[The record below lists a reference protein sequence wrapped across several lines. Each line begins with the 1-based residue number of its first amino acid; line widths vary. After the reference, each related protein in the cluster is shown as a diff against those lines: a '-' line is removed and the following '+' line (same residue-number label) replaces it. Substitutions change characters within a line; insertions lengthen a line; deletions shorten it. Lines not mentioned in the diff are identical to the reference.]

1 MFSAKASFARSIGTG
16 LLCML
21 SGGPGMVQA
30 ADYPARLVRLVV
42 PFAPAG
48 ASDALSR
55 TFAQQ
60 MSASSGQPVIIENR
74 PGAGGAVGTEWVI
87 KAAPDGY
94 TLLFHSAAIITD
106 GLLKKNPTYEVKRD
120 LAPVTTIVTYP
131 AVILVNSQMAP
142 KSVSELIALARQSP
156 KKLNYGTPGLG
167 SSLHLATELFLA
179 MAGVQAEHV
188 PYKGGG
194 PVATALLANEIDF
207 AILTITSSKPLASS
221 GKVRALAVSTAK
233 RAGFWPELPT
243 ASETGLPDY
252 DLGIWYGLLA
262 PIKTPESILT
272 AVHRASVAVLQGP
285 EMRDWARNNGMD
297 AVGDTREEFSRRIS
311 KDVEQWSN
319 LIRKLGLK
327 VE

>member
-1 MFSAKASFARSIGTG
+1 MSYAKCLGAG
-16 LLCML
+16 LLCIL
-21 SGGPGMVQA
+21 SMAPDIAPA
-30 ADYPARLVRLVV
+30 ADYPSRLVRLVV

-48 ASDALSR
+48 ATDALSR
-55 TFAQQ
+55 AFSQHLSTQI
-60 MSASSGQPVIIENR
+60 GQPVIIENR

-87 KAAPDGY
+87 KSAPDGH

-106 GLLKKNPTYEVKRD
+106 GLLKKNPTYDVRRD
-120 LAPVTTIVTYP
+120 LAPVTTIVTFP
-131 AVILVNSQMAP
+131 AVILVSNHQSPRTVA
-142 KSVSELIALARQSP
+142 ELIALAKQSP
-156 KKLNYGTPGLG
+156 KKLNYGTPGMG

-207 AILTITSSKPLASS
+207 AILTIASSKPLASS

-243 ASETGLPDY
+243 ASETGLPAY
-252 DLGIWYGLLA
+252 DLGIWYALLA
-262 PIKTPESILT
+262 PIKTPENILT
-272 AVHRASVAVLQGP
+272 ALHRHAAGVMQGQ
-285 EMRDWARNNGMD
+285 EMRDWSRNNGMEPI
-297 AVGDTREEFSRRIS
+297 GDSREDFARRIA
-311 KDVEQWSN
+311 KDVEQWSS
-319 LIRKLGLK
+319 LIRKVGIK

>member
-1 MFSAKASFARSIGTG
+1 MFCSKARCLGAG
-16 LLCML
+16 LLCVLSAL
-21 SGGPGMVQA
+21 SGVATA
-30 ADYPARLVRLVV
+30 ADYPSRLVRLVV

-48 ASDALSR
+48 ATDALSR

-60 MSASSGQPVIIENR
+60 MSAQTGQSVIIENR
-74 PGAGGAVGTEWVI
+74 AGAGGAVGTDWVI
-87 KAAPDGY
+87 KSAPDGH

-106 GLLKKNPTYEVKRD
+106 ALLKKDPTYEVGRD
-120 LAPVTTIVTYP
+120 LAPVTTIVSLPT
-131 AVILVNSQMAP
+131 VILVNNQQTPRTVA
-142 KSVSELIALARQSP
+142 ELIALARQNP

-207 AILTITSSKPLASS
+207 AILTITSSKPLATS

-243 ASETGLPDY
+243 ASETGLPPY
-252 DLGIWYGLLA
+252 DIGIWYGLLA
-262 PIKTPESILT
+262 PIKTPANILN
-272 AVHRASVAVLQGP
+272 AVHREAVAVLQGQV
-285 EMRDWARNNGMD
+285 MRDWSRNNGMD
-297 AVGDTREEFSRRIS
+297 VVADSREDFARRIS
-311 KDVEQWSN
+311 KDVEQWSS
-319 LIRKLGLK
+319 LIRKVGIK

>member
-1 MFSAKASFARSIGTG
+1 MLTAKARYASYVGTG

-21 SGGPGMVQA
+21 SGAPGMAQA

-48 ASDALSR
+48 ATDALSR

-60 MSASSGQPVIIENR
+60 MSASSGQSVIIENR
-74 PGAGGAVGTEWVI
+74 PGAGGAVGTEWVV

-106 GLLKKNPTYEVKRD
+106 GLLKKNPTYDVKRD

-131 AVILVNSQMAP
+131 AVILVSNQMAA
-142 KSVSELIALARQSP
+142 KSVSELIARARQSS

-262 PIKTPESILT
+262 PIKTPESVLT
-272 AVHRASVAVLQGP
+272 SVHRASVAVLQGQ

-297 AVGDTREEFSRRIS
+297 AVGDSREEFSRRITR
-311 KDVEQWSN
+311 DVEQWSN
-319 LIRKLGLK
+319 LIRKLGMK

>member
-1 MFSAKASFARSIGTG
+1 MFYSKARRLGAG

-21 SGGPGMVQA
+21 VALPGIAPA
-30 ADYPARLVRLVV
+30 ADYPSRLVRLVV

-48 ASDALSR
+48 ATDALSR

-60 MSASSGQPVIIENR
+60 MSAQTGQSVIIENR

-87 KAAPDGY
+87 KSAPDGH

-106 GLLKKNPTYEVKRD
+106 GLLKKNPTYDVRRD

-131 AVILVNSQMAP
+131 AVILVSNHLTPRTVA
-142 KSVSELIALARQSP
+142 ELIALAKQNP

-207 AILTITSSKPLASS
+207 AILTITSSKPLATS

-243 ASETGLPDY
+243 ASETGLPPY

-262 PIKTPESILT
+262 PIKTPENILT
-272 AVHRASVAVLQGP
+272 AVHREAATVLQRQ
-285 EMRDWARNNGMD
+285 EMRDWSRNNGMD
-297 AVGDTREEFSRRIS
+297 AIGDSREDFARRIV
-311 KDVEQWSN
+311 KDVEQWSS
-319 LIRKLGLK
+319 LIRKVGIK

>member
-1 MFSAKASFARSIGTG
+1 MA
-16 LLCML
+16 
-21 SGGPGMVQA
+21 PA

-48 ASDALSR
+48 ATDALSR

-60 MSASSGQPVIIENR
+60 MSANTGQSVIIENR
-74 PGAGGAVGTEWVI
+74 AGAGGAVGTEWVI
-87 KAAPDGY
+87 KSAPDGH

-106 GLLKKNPTYEVKRD
+106 ALLKKDPTYEVRRD
-120 LAPVTTIVTYP
+120 LAPVTTIVSLPT
-131 AVILVNSQMAP
+131 VILVNNQMTP

-194 PVATALLANEIDF
+194 PVANALLASEIDF
-207 AILTITSSKPLASS
+207 AILTITSSKPLATS

-262 PIKTPESILT
+262 PIKTPTNILN
-272 AVHRASVAVLQGP
+272 AVHREAATALQGQA
-285 EMRDWARNNGMD
+285 MREWSRNNGMD
-297 AVGDTREEFSRRIS
+297 VVADSREEFSRRIS
-311 KDVEQWSN
+311 RDVEQWSG

-327 VE
+327 AE